1 MPLADVTNTHHHRS
15 ANSRVVAPQKRV
27 SSATSA
33 TNTATKLTDMFGK
46 KNVSSQAAASSSS
59 KTDEEED
66 FFASCAKD
74 EAVVRKGTAPLCF
87 TRLFLLLS
95 CLFVVSMRDER
106 ARARQLLTS
115 LFFFHKLS
123 LTVFRPPLL
132 CYTKKNVNSETD
144 DGGTSAGE
152 TPESSEESR
161 RRRRRRL
168 GELGMFVFV
177 HHRWRARWVDCRS
190 RTKTAEEG
198 FCIFNLSW

>member
-46 KNVSSQAAASSSS
+46 KNVSAAAASSSS

-87 TRLFLLLS
+87 TRLFLLLLS
-95 CLFVVSMRDER
+95 RLFVVSMRDER

-123 LTVFRPPLL
+123 NCFSSPSLML
-132 CYTKKNVNSETD
+132 YQKKCKQRD
-144 DGGTSAGE
+144 RRWRHQ
-152 TPESSEESR
+152 R
-161 RRRRRRL
+161 RRN
-168 GELGMFVFV
+168 
-177 HHRWRARWVDCRS
+177 
-190 RTKTAEEG
+190 T
-198 FCIFNLSW
+198 